1 MTDDAREAAAKGARG
16 DAADPARAAAD
27 PTEGIVV
34 EVTDATRSRI
44 DGEEVAA
51 LAAYVLAEEG
61 VAEAEVGVHL
71 VGERRIRA
79 LNREHRGLDEVTDV
93 LSFPL
98 EEEGEEPLDGV
109 PRLLGDV
116 VLCPVQARRQAL
128 ADGTPPA
135 FETALLIVH
144 GVLHLLGW
152 DHDEEPGPMALRQGE
167 LLAAYDW
174 STLA

>member
-1 MTDDAREAAAKGARG
+1 METGGQVDDGV
-16 DAADPARAAAD
+16 
-27 PTEGIVV
+27 VV
-34 EVTDATRSRI
+34 EVTDATRSRV
-44 DGEEVAA
+44 DRERVRA

-61 VAEAEVGVHL
+61 IDEGELGVHL

-98 EEEGEEPLDGV
+98 EDEDEEPMVGV

-144 GVLHLLGW
+144 GVLHVLGW
-152 DHDEEPGPMALRQGE
+152 DHEDDPGPMALRQGE
-167 LLAAYDW
+167 LLAAFDW
-174 STLA
+174 TGLA

>member
-1 MTDDAREAAAKGARG
+1 VETDQHVAAETSDWAG
-16 DAADPARAAAD
+16 D
-27 PTEGIVV
+27 GIVV
-34 EVTDATRSRI
+34 EVTDSTRSRI
-44 DGEEVAA
+44 DRERVAA
-51 LAAYVLAEEG
+51 MAAFVLAEEG
-61 VAEAEVGVHL
+61 VDAAELGVHL
-71 VGERRIRA
+71 VGERRIRM

-98 EEEGEEPLDGV
+98 EDEGEEPMEGV

-116 VLCPVQARRQAL
+116 VLCPVQARRQAE

-152 DHDEEPGPMALRQGE
+152 DHEVHPAPMAMRQAE
-167 LLAAYDW
+167 LLATFDW
-174 STLA
+174 SGLA